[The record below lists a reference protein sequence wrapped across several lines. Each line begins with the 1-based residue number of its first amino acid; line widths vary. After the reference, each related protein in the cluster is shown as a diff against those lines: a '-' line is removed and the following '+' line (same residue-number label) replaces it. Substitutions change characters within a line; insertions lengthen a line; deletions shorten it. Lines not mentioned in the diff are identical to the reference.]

1 MIIFRKTCV
10 DKWMA
15 LAKELMTNTMIEHI
29 KSSPAFESHY
39 TRSQNQEWMFLNPEL
54 NIRKM
59 FNLYLEKCKENNLS
73 SVNEWTYRKI
83 FKRDFKLHF
92 HLPHKDT
99 CARCDFL
106 DKKIQTT
113 TDYEE
118 RTILVQSHDVHLK
131 NAKLARKVL

>member
-1 MIIFRKTCV
+1 
-10 DKWMA
+10 
-15 LAKELMTNTMIEHI
+15 
-29 KSSPAFESHY
+29 
-39 TRSQNQEWMFLNPEL
+39 MFLNSEL

-92 HLPHKDT
+92 HLSRKDT

-106 DKKIQTT
+106 DKIQITDDEEKTT
-113 TDYEE
+113 
-118 RTILVQSHDVHLK
+118 LVQSHDVLEK
-131 NAKLARKVL
+131 C